1 MPLQLVKPRLHELR
15 RIRVVANYQFGK
27 GASKAFPK
35 TILITRSPNTHR
47 IRHIYNGNELLATYR
62 PNDGSLALSTPGG
75 RALRAMFKPPRPTIE
90 AVAGKHEFLKM
101 GGSVFSHDRQQVKQ
115 VDDVTRVIIESAS
128 KRIVIDNPEVAIVT
142 VQGQT
147 VYQVGGGTAREE
159 GPGGESAQE
168 DAKLVAS
175 QAEVSVE
182 EATKALQQ
190 SGGDLAQAIIILK
203 QKKTS

>member
-1 MPLQLVKPRLHELR
+1 MEESDFVMMRRGKINPREANRMMQRMGMQVQQLDE
-15 RIRVVANYQFGK
+15 
-27 GASKAFPK
+27 
-35 TILITRSPNTHR
+35 ITKV
-47 IRHIYNGNELLATYR
+47 IME
-62 PNDGSLALSTPGG
+62 TP
-75 RALRAMFKPPRPTIE
+75 T
-90 AVAGKHEFLKM
+90 
-101 GGSVFSHDRQQVKQ
+101 
-115 VDDVTRVIIESAS
+115 

-159 GPGGESAQE
+159 GPGGESAPE
-168 DAKLVAS
+168 DEKLVAS

-182 EATKALQQ
+182 EAAKALQQ